1 MDLAMT
7 LDKSS
12 IFKKQRIN
20 LELKGDKNQTLK
32 IDDQTRLVVSTTQ
45 KKKRTKKTFEGGT
58 ERFCSLKTNGGLRKG
73 RDKNY
78 LRALRPTCA
87 FS

>member
-20 LELKGDKNQTLK
+20 LELKRDKNQTLK

-45 KKKRTKKTFEGGT
+45 KKRGPRKL
-58 ERFCSLKTNGGLRKG
+58 LKEELK
-73 RDKNY
+73 D
-78 LRALRPTCA
+78 
-87 FS
+87 FVH